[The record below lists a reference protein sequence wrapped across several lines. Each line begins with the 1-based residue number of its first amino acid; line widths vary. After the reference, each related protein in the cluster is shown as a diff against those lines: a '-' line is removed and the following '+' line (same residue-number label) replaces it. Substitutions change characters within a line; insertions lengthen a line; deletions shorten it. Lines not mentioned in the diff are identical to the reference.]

1 MSDNITI
8 RTHNKN
14 HTVNCVVVR
23 DEIWYRAKDVAI
35 ALGYKDTRHAV
46 RLHVII
52 DNKRRLREL
61 KPQATLDHHD
71 AITIYINEAGLRSL
85 IIKSQLPTASD
96 VATQLGISVETR
108 YVRKETEIVGFIQDV
123 LTQMMVPFEFQKNVN
138 NFRIDLYLPD
148 QKLAIEIDEHNH
160 ADRDPSYEEEREA
173 YIKTQLGCKFLRTN
187 PDSEGFKISTFI
199 GRIMREILATRC

>member
-8 RTHNKN
+8 RTNNKS
-14 HTVNCVVVR
+14 HAVNCVAVH
-23 DEIWYRAKDVAI
+23 DERWYRAKDVAI
-35 ALGYKDTRHAV
+35 ALGYKNSNKTVKD
-46 RLHVII
+46 HVII
-52 DNKRRLREL
+52 DNKRRLSEL
-61 KPQATLDHHD
+61 NPQANQDYND
-71 AITIYINEAGLRSL
+71 ANTIYINVAGLRSL

-173 YIKTQLGCKFLRTN
+173 YIKTQLGCKFLRIN
-187 PDSEGFKISTFI
+187 PDSEGFKLSTFI
-199 GRIMREILATRC
+199 GRIMREIIATR